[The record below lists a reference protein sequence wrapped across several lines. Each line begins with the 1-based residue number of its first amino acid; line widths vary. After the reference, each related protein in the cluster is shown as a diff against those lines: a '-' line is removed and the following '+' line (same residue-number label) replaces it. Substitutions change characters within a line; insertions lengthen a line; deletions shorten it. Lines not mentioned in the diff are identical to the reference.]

1 MMNAPIR
8 DWHGVR
14 VWIVGSST
22 GIGAQTAQLLLARG
36 ARVTITAR
44 SREKLDKVAPAQERL
59 LIAPADVTDPA
70 TLAQAHRAACAQWG
84 DVDLTLIVAGTH
96 DDMRATDFD
105 VRRARALFEVNVMG
119 VFECVALVLP
129 GLLSKPGGCGR
140 GIAIVG
146 SVAAYSG
153 LPRALTYGASKAA
166 ILNFT
171 ESLYFDL
178 HPHGV
183 GVYIVSP
190 GFVDTPLTE
199 SNTFPMPALMSARD
213 AAIALV
219 FGLERGDFDI
229 HFPKRFTRTLK
240 LLRLLP
246 YRLYFALI
254 RLITGL

>member
-1 MMNAPIR
+1 MNTPIR
-8 DWHGVR
+8 DWRGIR
-14 VWIVGSST
+14 VWVVGAST

-44 SREKLDKVAPAQERL
+44 SRENLEKVAPAQERL
-59 LIAPADVTDPA
+59 LIAPADVTDA
-70 TLAQAHRAACAQWG
+70 QTLARAHRAACDQWG

-129 GLLSKPGGCGR
+129 SLLSAPGGCGR
-140 GIAIVG
+140 GIAIVS

-183 GVYIVSP
+183 GVHLVSP
-190 GFVDTPLTE
+190 GFVDTPLTQH
-199 SNTFPMPALMSARD
+199 NTFPMPALMPAKD
-213 AAIALV
+213 AADALV
-219 FGLERGDFDI
+219 SGLERGEFDI

-246 YRLYFALI
+246 YRMYFMLI
-254 RLITGL
+254 RRITGL